1 MLDLTE
7 DNQVKMYVMYK
18 NNTPLLVT
26 TDKVEFLHNAKGIL
40 FWQLINDELK
50 DMLEF
55 DERIKLLD
63 KLNNSESIETLFDLV
78 KGYGYKFKS
87 KYVDVLA

>member
-18 NNTPLLVT
+18 NNAPLLVK

-50 DMLEF
+50 GVLEF
-55 DERIKLLD
+55 EERINLHD
-63 KLNNSESIETLFDLV
+63 NINNIKSIETLFELV
-78 KGYGYKFKS
+78 KDYGYNFKS
-87 KYVDVLA
+87 KYVDVLS

>member
-18 NNTPLLVT
+18 NNTPFLVE
-26 TDKVEFLHNAKGIL
+26 TDKVTFLHNAKGIL

-50 DMLEF
+50 DFLGT
-55 DERIKLLD
+55 DERINLHD
-63 KLNNSESIETLFDLV
+63 NINNIKSIETLFELV
-78 KGYGYKFKS
+78 KEYGYKFKS
-87 KYVDVLA
+87 TYVDVLV